1 MDLTESDRE
10 RLNGQVAAGVLW
22 HDLHRMTKRILPT
35 RRSGGRRH
43 KRVRIYDTKA
53 LMELF
58 EPDDA
63 EEVRREL
70 ERRGV
75 TPYESAG
82 RMFVSDYELKENPP

>member
-1 MDLTESDRE
+1 
-10 RLNGQVAAGVLW
+10 
-22 HDLHRMTKRILPT
+22 MTKRIIPK

-43 KRVRIYDTKA
+43 KRVRIYDTQA

-58 EPDDA
+58 DTDDE

-70 ERRGV
+70 KRRGV
-75 TPYESAG
+75 TPHESAG